1 MKQMKMK
8 KGVSRMDLT
17 LGFDSKMALMEMAD
31 IVTVDTEGVGIMLGL
46 SVAFDGIPDGFYF
59 PVNHATDNI
68 TPEQLQRVYEILAS
82 RSALVFHNAVH
93 DLRVL
98 TRAGLNYRGK
108 FYDTMLMAHWINEE
122 RMDYSLDKISQ
133 VYGGKPKAMPDT
145 MKFIIEVEGWNAV
158 PASLM
163 ESYAG
168 NDAFITHQLF
178 RKLLPEFEAQGF
190 SGSLWDLEQEFI
202 RDVMGPMMD
211 LGIKIDTAF
220 CVREYMKG
228 IAIMKECEKELG
240 FNPNSPKQLKE
251 FLIDELKLPVLKHTK
266 SCELCKKRFPVAKHS
281 GPPSFD
287 KDAMQEYDE
296 MLEGRQDPRAKT
308 ILRYRGWMKTT
319 SSNYKPYM
327 ELIDEQGILH
337 PGYKLHGTKTG
348 RLSCANPNLQ
358 QIPKSSDKEWNGNLK
373 RAFIPREGYNLWEV
387 DYSQLQYRMT
397 CAYAEQEDLIEVFN
411 DPTRDVFT
419 EQANDMVWER
429 QNVKTLVYLILF
441 GGGANRASVAFGV
454 GIEKGKELVEEF
466 HSRYP
471 RIRKIANDAQKVAGK
486 LKYVRY
492 WTGRRRHFFPNGA
505 PTYRAFNAV
514 IQGGEAEIMKRAM
527 IYLQRE
533 VCDENCRMILQIHDA
548 IAFEIR
554 TGMEDHYLPRIIEV
568 MERAPKDF
576 CKAIGVDIN
585 FYVDAH
591 AWGSKETWK
600 AAA

>member
-1 MKQMKMK
+1 
-8 KGVSRMDLT
+8 MDPRL
-17 LGFDSKMALMEMAD
+17 LSNDDKIALMEAAD
-31 IVTVDTEGVGIMLGL
+31 IVTVDTEGVSRMLGI
-46 SVAFDGIPDGFYF
+46 SICFDGLSDGFYLPF
-59 PVNHATDNI
+59 THATGNL
-68 TPEQLQRVYEILAS
+68 TLEQQQRVFQVLS
-82 RSALVFHNAVH
+82 TRTALVFHNAVH

-98 TRAGLNYRGK
+98 ARAGFNYRGF

-122 RMDYSLDKISQ
+122 RMDYSLNKISQ
-133 VYGGKPKAMPDT
+133 VYGGKPKAMPAT
-145 MKFIIEVEGWNAV
+145 MSFIIEVEGWDAV

-163 ESYAG
+163 ELYSG

-178 RKLLPEFEAQGF
+178 RKLEPEFIAQGF
-190 SGSLWDLEQEFI
+190 LGELWDNEQEFI

-220 CVREYMKG
+220 SVREYMKG
-228 IAIMKECEKELG
+228 VAIMQECEKELG
-240 FNPNSPKQLKE
+240 FNPNSPKQLKA
-251 FLIDELKLPVLKHTK
+251 FLIDELGLPVVKHTK
-266 SCELCKKRFPVAKHS
+266 SCEQCKKRVPVAKHN

-287 KDAMQEYDE
+287 KDAMKEYDF

-358 QIPKSSDKEWNGNLK
+358 QIPKSSDKEWNGSLK
-373 RAFIPREGYNLWEV
+373 RAFIPRESYGLWEV

-397 CAYAEQEDLIEVFN
+397 CAYAQQEDLLEIFN
-411 DPTRDVFT
+411 DAARDIFT
-419 EQANDMVWER
+419 EQASDMGWLR

-454 GIEKGKELVEEF
+454 SVEEGKELVEEF
-466 HSRYP
+466 HSKYP

-486 LKYVRY
+486 LRYVRY

-527 IYLQRE
+527 IYLNRE
-533 VCDENCRMILQIHDA
+533 VCDENCRMVLQIHDA
-548 IAFEIR
+548 IAFEIK

-568 MERAPKDF
+568 MERAPQDF
-576 CKAIGVDIN
+576 CKAIGVN
-585 FYVDAH
+585 VKFTVDAH
-591 AWGSKETWK
+591 QWGSKESWK

>member
-1 MKQMKMK
+1 M
-8 KGVSRMDLT
+8 T
-17 LGFDSKMALMEMAD
+17 LVTTLSLESKLALMESAD
-31 IVTVDTEGVGIMLGL
+31 IITVDTEGVSRMLGI
-46 SVAFDGIPDGFYF
+46 SVCFDGLSEGFYLPF
-59 PVNHATDNI
+59 THATGNLTD
-68 TPEQLQRVYEILAS
+68 EQQQKVYDIL
-82 RSALVFHNAVH
+82 RTRDALVFHNAVH

-98 TRAGLNYRGK
+98 SRAGFDYRGV
-108 FYDTMLMAHWINEE
+108 FYDTMLMAHWVHEE
-122 RMDYSLDKISQ
+122 RMDYSLNKISQ
-133 VYGGKPKAMPDT
+133 VYGGKPKAMPDA
-145 MKFIIEVEGWNAV
+145 MKFIIAVEGWDAV

-168 NDAFITHQLF
+168 NDAYITHQLF
-178 RKLLPEFEAQGF
+178 RKLLVEFEAQGF
-190 SGSLWDLEQEFI
+190 LGELWDNEQIFI

-220 CVREYMKG
+220 SVREYMKG
-228 IAIMKECEKELG
+228 VAIMQECEKELG
-240 FNPNSPKQLKE
+240 FNPNSPKQLKT
-251 FLIDELKLPVLKHTK
+251 FLIDELGLPVVKHTK
-266 SCELCKKRFPVAKHS
+266 SCELCKKRLPVAKHN

-287 KDAMQEYDE
+287 KDAMKEYDL
-296 MLEGRQDPRAKT
+296 MLEGRSDPRAKT

-373 RAFIPREGYNLWEV
+373 QAFIPREKFGLWEV

-397 CAYAEQEDLIEVFN
+397 CAYAQQEDLLEIFN
-411 DPTRDVFT
+411 DPTRDIFA
-419 EQANDMVWER
+419 EQATDMGWLR
-429 QNVKTLVYLILF
+429 KNVKTLVYLILF
-441 GGGANRASVAFGV
+441 GGGKHRASVAFGV
-454 GIEKGKELVEEF
+454 SVEKGAELVEEF
-466 HSRYP
+466 HSKYP

-486 LKYVRY
+486 LRYVRY

-527 IYLQRE
+527 IYLMQE
-533 VCDENCRMILQIHDA
+533 VCDENCRMVLQIHDA
-548 IAFEIR
+548 IAFEIK

-568 MERAPKDF
+568 MERAPQDF
-576 CKAIGVDIN
+576 CKAIGVN
-585 FYVDAH
+585 VHFAVDAH
-591 AWGSKETWK
+591 RWGSDESWK